1 MYGRTTYPCNAMTN
15 VTIPFLSQTTCAP
28 PSRNAKTSVGYC
40 PPVRVARAALSES
53 DRIATIGAGCMA
65 TVTQIAAGSC
75 DQSGSSTG
83 PQTTQVPIVAGC
95 PPPYVPVGTVPA
107 SVSMRIQRDQVLAA
121 ENNPLQSGNAV
132 FAVLSTGAYSVLPTD
147 SLCVERFQAF
157 REYLFADSSLY
168 GDSWSRKLN
177 WDP

>member
-121 ENNPLQSGNAV
+121 ENNPYNPATRFSQYFPPAPIPYCRPIRYASNDSKPSVNTCLPIRRFTGIPGAGN
-132 FAVLSTGAYSVLPTD
+132 
-147 SLCVERFQAF
+147 
-157 REYLFADSSLY
+157 
-168 GDSWSRKLN
+168 
-177 WDP
+177 